1 MSLHSFLSF
10 TKSEIKKKK
19 VELNER
25 EIIVLCMH
33 AASLVRFYQTK
44 TDNEN
49 EEIQNL
55 KLENI
60 CTYTG
65 DKLRGELS
73 EISLKITKSRC
84 VEQFPLQMF
93 LASLPITSD
102 KNNEKWF
109 LLQARI
115 LIVCHHFYTQKGY
128 KEIIIRVMAS
138 YRALVKF
145 NDTDLVLSMP
155 SSALGLEY
163 LIEKLRQIK
172 QKLNPPN
179 SNITRIGD
187 YIHLL
192 SEYKGKKTHYIK
204 RNVNRGSEPHE
215 EPEIKDALPKFIH
228 EEGDNNISEIT
239 QPIMENEKYAY
250 NYLERTSEQ
259 ISTTRYFSVDLVAP
273 SEVKRSLTRQNV
285 LANACINQLIRRE
298 KNLGSDVNQLTSYEV
313 SILMNY
319 CLNNTVL
326 SVESTYIYLSL
337 AVGRSL
343 EQIFSSKF
351 KLRKIVAPPFDGRIW
366 VKFKP
371 LLPKHKLPLKTS
383 QLIKPSS
390 ESVLIALPNILGEAL
405 EIILS
410 KSQDFD
416 VMNKNISNKITQL
429 NSKYGCRITQA
440 RIANYLATFLQQNGV
455 DDVETSMLL
464 GWESKQCSG
473 SYYYQVSN
481 ERLFLLHQKYIAS
494 LYEIAGKE
502 YVDNVQSKENFEND
516 NSNVVYAGS
525 NLQMKGVC
533 ITKLFSLLNSYL
545 LEIKENVYD
554 FHNQYTIYTLLLL
567 NLAVGHR
574 PVKNPYESSEIF
586 DCYAGTVFI
595 CDKES
600 RSDLSA
606 RVLVLPELALE
617 QIQSYLLHLKSLSQY
632 FANISP
638 DKEEQIK
645 GAIDGSKPLFFF
657 IDELKIIPVMPSNLE
672 DKLKSVLPLPLNW
685 HRHYMRTALRQMG
698 VSGQMVDLWM
708 GHLGIGNTNMS
719 TFSALAMYDLRQIA
733 NKINNHMKNV
743 LGIVALK
750 GL

>member
-19 VELNER
+19 IEFNDR
-25 EIIVLCMH
+25 EINILCMH

-44 TDNEN
+44 TDNED

-65 DKLRGELS
+65 DKLRRELS

-93 LASLPITSD
+93 LSSLPIISD
-102 KNNEKWF
+102 KNNEKWI

-259 ISTTRYFSVDLVAP
+259 ISTVRYFSVDLVAP
-273 SEVKRSLTRQNV
+273 SEVKRSLTRQNI
-285 LANACINQLIRRE
+285 LANASINQLIRRE
-298 KNLGSDVNQLTSYEV
+298 KYLGSDVNQLTSYEV

-481 ERLFLLHQKYIAS
+481 ERLFLLHQKYIVS

-502 YVDNVQSKENFEND
+502 YADNVQSKENLEND

-554 FHNQYTIYTLLLL
+554 FHNLYTIYTLLLL

-638 DKEEQIK
+638 DKEDQIK
-645 GAIDGSKPLFFF
+645 GAIDGSQPLFVF

-685 HRHYMRTALRQMG
+685 HRHYMRTSLRHMG

-719 TFSALAMYDLRQIA
+719 TFSALAMSDLRQIA
-733 NKINNHMKNV
+733 NKINSHMKNV